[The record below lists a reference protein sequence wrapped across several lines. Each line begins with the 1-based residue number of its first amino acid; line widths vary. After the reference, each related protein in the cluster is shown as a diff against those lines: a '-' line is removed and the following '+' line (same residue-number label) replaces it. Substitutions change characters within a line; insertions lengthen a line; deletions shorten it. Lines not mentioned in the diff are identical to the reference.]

1 MLDAVHLPAAAI
13 DAILAHAQRDVP
25 HEACGL
31 LVGVGLTVIRLAPT
45 INADASASRYTIPAA
60 QHFAAI
66 REARVDGLEVIGA
79 YHSHPRGEP
88 VPSSADTAA
97 AFPGFVFV
105 IAGLVP
111 QPQLRAGRLVN
122 GNFAELRLV
131 RT

>member
-1 MLDAVHLPAAAI
+1 MPESVYLPAAAA
-13 DAILAHAQRDVP
+13 DAILAHAWRDVP

-31 LVGVGLTVIRLAPT
+31 LIGTVLTVTRLAPT
-45 INADASASRYTIPAA
+45 ANADDSATRYTIPAA

-66 REARVDGLEVIGA
+66 RQARSDGLEVIGA
-79 YHSHPRGEP
+79 YHSHPRSEA
-88 VPSSADTAA
+88 VPSPTDTAT

-111 QPQLRAGRLVN
+111 QPQLRAWHLVD
-122 GNFAELRLV
+122 GNFVELRLV

>member
-1 MLDAVHLPAAAI
+1 MLDAVHISAAAI
-13 DAILAHAQRDVP
+13 DAILTHAGRDVP

-31 LVGVGLTVIRLAPT
+31 LVGTGLAVTRLAPT
-45 INADASASRYTIPAA
+45 ANADGSATRYTIPAA

-66 REARVDGLEVIGA
+66 RQARRDGLEVIGA
-79 YHSHPRGEP
+79 YHSHPRDEA
-88 VPSSADTAA
+88 VPSSTDTAT

-111 QPQLRAGRLVN
+111 RPQLRAWHLVD
-122 GNFAELRLV
+122 GNFVELRLV